1 MTIKTNVQITDFLDI
16 TFSLKYEKYYPFRKP
31 SNDPLYINVFSN
43 YPKNIVKENLHSNGK
58 RISEISCDEH
68 EFEKAKGN
76 PLNKALDRAHKQGFV
91 KRIQIRR
98 VIWFNPPYISHVK
111 TNVGKIFMKLIVK
124 HFPKHHR
131 YHKIFNK
138 NTIKLSYSC
147 MQNMGNII
155 TKHNNKL
162 LFQSFEQPT
171 RMCNCRDKASCQM
184 DGTVSKSVL
193 CISHSRQRNS
203 KKVLSSD
210 IWGRI

>member
-43 YPKNIVKENLHSNGK
+43 YQKNIVKENLHSNGK

-98 VIWFNPPYISHVK
+98 VI
-111 TNVGKIFMKLIVK
+111 
-124 HFPKHHR
+124 
-131 YHKIFNK
+131 
-138 NTIKLSYSC
+138 
-147 MQNMGNII
+147 
-155 TKHNNKL
+155 
-162 LFQSFEQPT
+162 
-171 RMCNCRDKASCQM
+171 
-184 DGTVSKSVL
+184 
-193 CISHSRQRNS
+193 
-203 KKVLSSD
+203 
-210 IWGRI
+210 